1 MTDGSPLPPR
11 DTAAGLDELGAG
23 ASSPGVGTLDALLDM
38 TLPVS
43 VEFGRASLSI
53 EQVLALGPG
62 SVIQLERLVGEPIDI
77 FVGDRRLAQ
86 GEVVVIG
93 DTFGVRITKVSP
105 PPPRDAGRAGTR

>member
-1 MTDGSPLPPR
+1 MTDGAPFPPS
-11 DTAAGLDELGAG
+11 DGTATLAELSADAPRAG
-23 ASSPGVGTLDALLDM
+23 AGTLDTLLDM

-53 EQVLALGPG
+53 QQVLDLGPG

-77 FVGDRRLAQ
+77 FVGDRRLAE

-93 DTFGVRITKVSP
+93 DTFGVRITRVSP
-105 PPPRDAGRAGTR
+105 PPREAARPGPR